1 MSDLRERLMRIAE
14 YHSPEWA
21 KRLNEVGGPG
31 VGGTELSYRPHFV
44 QQADT
49 EDEYI
54 KMALETSI
62 PQTWEEAAWCYVYG
76 QFRAC
81 ILLCATLLELALKY
95 ELYRR
100 DQRISSTLGPM
111 IDRCGKIGVLS
122 ESLVATAKSVNIR
135 RNDVIHAKIQI
146 DRPESLLSHTGGEHE
161 IEPIEDLSRI
171 ITSDGW
177 LTGDGETITLS
188 FARNRVSYSRV
199 HAFRQ
204 AARASLLDVREI
216 LKFLYPV
223 EGDSQ
228 ESR

>member
-1 MSDLRERLMRIAE
+1 MPDLRERLIKIAE
-14 YHSPEWA
+14 YHSSEWA
-21 KRLNEVGGPG
+21 ARLNEVGGPC
-31 VGGTELSYRPHFV
+31 VGGTELVYRPHFV
-44 QQADT
+44 QQVET

-81 ILLCATLLELALKY
+81 ILLCATLLELTLKY

-100 DQRISSTLGPM
+100 DQSTSSTLGP
-111 IDRCGKIGVLS
+111 IIGKCGKIGVLT
-122 ESLVATAKSVNIR
+122 ESLVAKAESVNIR
-135 RNDVIHAKIQI
+135 RNDVIHANIQT
-146 DRPESLLSHTGGEHE
+146 DRPASLLYHTGEEHE
-161 IEPIEDLSRI
+161 IEPIEDLSRN

-177 LTGDGETITLS
+177 LTGNGETISIS
-188 FARNRVSYSRV
+188 FAGGRVSHSRV
-199 HAFRQ
+199 HAFKQ

-223 EGDSQ
+223 GRDSQ
-228 ESR
+228 DSR